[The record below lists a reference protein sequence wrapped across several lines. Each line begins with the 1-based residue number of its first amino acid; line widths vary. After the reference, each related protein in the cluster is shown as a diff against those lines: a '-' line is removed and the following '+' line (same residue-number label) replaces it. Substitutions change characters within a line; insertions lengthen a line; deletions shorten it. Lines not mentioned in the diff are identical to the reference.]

1 LADRRALPKCRFLR
15 HLGIAVL
22 AAPAEALDERAAGR
36 SSIAVSVGPG
46 ATALMWTPKAAASS
60 AADLERPSSACLLVV

>member
-46 ATALMWTPKAAASS
+46 ATALMRTPKAAASS
-60 AADLERPSSACLLVV
+60 AADLERPSSACLLAV